1 MLLLGLSLV
10 VGAGSAS
17 MWCLLL
23 KGFFQRS
30 LTCGRDS
37 KGCVQFLVHKLVTE
51 YYRRTSSQVSTL
63 QIVIRDEPS
72 CVINP
77 SPLLSLN
84 VCFILIFS
92 LIKTWPH
99 LLIHFFPFFLK
110 QFLVDERGETSAHH
124 SAGRTAP
131 GTTRPAKSAVVRP
144 PGSGHI
150 PSVAQGEGILRTGLR
165 RWDVI
170 HTPHSLLSLSFS
182 LSLSLKRLRY
192 VFTVF
197 RHSRS
202 RRRGRGGGGYFP
214 ECSMSI
220 EKVCA
225 IVSKPTTLSRWEGGR
240 RL

>member
-150 PSVAQGEGILRTGLR
+150 PSVAQGEGILRAGLR

-182 LSLSLKRLRY
+182 LFKKITLRIY
-192 VFTVF
+192 RVPSFEIEAQ
-197 RHSRS
+197 RK
-202 RRRGRGGGGYFP
+202 RRRRIFSRMFNVNW
-214 ECSMSI
+214 ESLCNSFKAHNI
-220 EKVCA
+220 E
-225 IVSKPTTLSRWEGGR
+225 
-240 RL
+240 